1 MAEGTDTPGS
11 TPATTDVTPN
21 ATTTAPTTAPASA
34 TATTQSLQVMHSDV
48 FMADKAVS
56 AMDSAVS
63 KGKLQLDV
71 GSAEALIKALQDAR
85 DQVQS
90 LYDEAKPKLETP
102 LKFGSNPVADAI
114 SAKFT
119 DISVGSESSAVYVM
133 EKLIYI
139 LHDVEE
145 TVKSAV
151 DTTRDVEEDLTYD
164 MNKRGAS

>member
-11 TPATTDVTPN
+11 TPATT
-21 ATTTAPTTAPASA
+21 TTDPTASTVPLASTA
-34 TATTQSLQVMHSDV
+34 ATTQSLQVVHSDV
-48 FMADKAVS
+48 IMADNAVT

-63 KGKLQLDV
+63 KGKLQLDES
-71 GSAEALIKALQDAR
+71 SADALLKALADAR
-85 DQVQS
+85 EQVQT

-114 SAKFT
+114 TEKFT
-119 DISVGSESSAVYVM
+119 EISVGSESSAVYVM

-139 LHDVEE
+139 LHDVED

-151 DTTRDVEEDLTYD
+151 DSTRDVDEDLTYD

>member
-1 MAEGTDTPGS
+1 MAEGTEIPGS
-11 TPATTDVTPN
+11 TPATTTNVT
-21 ATTTAPTTAPASA
+21 SE
-34 TATTQSLQVMHSDV
+34 TATTQSLKVMHSDV
-48 FMADKAVS
+48 YMADKAVS

-63 KGKLQLDV
+63 KGKLQLDE
-71 GSAEALIKALQDAR
+71 GSAEALIKALADAR

-133 EKLIYI
+133 ERLIYI
-139 LHDVEE
+139 LHDVED
-145 TVKSAV
+145 TVKNAV
-151 DTTRDVEEDLTYD
+151 TTTQHADEDLAQD
-164 MNKRGAS
+164 MKRNGAS